1 MKIMNPQLKDALQ
14 EIINIGLGKAAAMLN
29 KLLNN
34 HIILEV
40 PHVTIVPF
48 SDIGNEFGMMHSTPI
63 SAVRLSFKGAV
74 NGISSLVFPPD
85 SASKLVDILM
95 GEESF
100 SDDLD
105 AIKIGTL
112 SEVGNIILNSVMAS
126 FANTLDTRLIYTIPA
141 YVEGNISSVLQLDA
155 ERDALVLSAKTRFTV
170 ESQRIEG
177 EVILLFEI
185 GSFDV
190 LSSAIDAS
198 MNELI

>member
-1 MKIMNPQLKDALQ
+1 MNPELKDALQ

-29 KLLNN
+29 KLLKN

-40 PHVTIVPF
+40 PQVTIIPF
-48 SDIGNEFGMMHSTPI
+48 CDIGREFGLMRSTSV
-63 SAVRLSFKGAV
+63 SAVRLSFKGAI

-85 SASKLVDILM
+85 SASKLVDVLM

-126 FANTLDTRLIYTIPA
+126 FANTLDTRLMYTIPA
-141 YVEGNISSVLQLDA
+141 YVEGNISSILQLDA

-170 ESQRIEG
+170 ESHRIEG

-185 GSFDV
+185 GSFDILNNAV
-190 LSSAIDAS
+190 NAAINA
-198 MNELI
+198 